1 MKFTQRHKIRRELLG
16 LTQKDIAEALKLS
29 VATISAY
36 ELDKLDNM
44 SEFVINGIKDYYNK
58 LTFVTGLTDSEKR
71 LLRIAENALCAWYEE
86 VDDYR
91 LGTLTNVQVDVAFA
105 VKDELG
111 LLNDDNNK
119 KKPKPYVMR

>member
-1 MKFTQRHKIRRELLG
+1 MKFTNRHKFRRELLG

-58 LTFVTGLTDSEKR
+58 LPIVVGLTDSENR

-86 VDDYR
+86 IDDYR

-105 VKDELG
+105 IKDELG
-111 LLNDDNNK
+111 LLNNDTK
-119 KKPKPYVMR
+119 KKSKPYIMK

>member
-1 MKFTQRHKIRRELLG
+1 MKFTQRHKFRRELLG

-36 ELDKLDNM
+36 ELDKLDGM
-44 SEFVINGIKDYYNK
+44 SEFVINGIKNYYNK
-58 LTFVTGLTDSEKR
+58 LPIVVGLTDSENR

-86 VDDYR
+86 IDDYR

-105 VKDELG
+105 IKDELG
-111 LLNDDNNK
+111 LLNNDTK
-119 KKPKPYVMR
+119 KKSKPYIMK

>member
-16 LTQKDIAEALKLS
+16 MTQKDVAEALKLS
-29 VATISAY
+29 VASISAY

-58 LTFVTGLTDSEKR
+58 LAFVAGLTDSEKR

-91 LGTLTNVQVDVAFA
+91 LGTLTNVEVDVAFA
-105 VKDELG
+105 IKDELG
-111 LLNDDNNK
+111 LLDDNNK
-119 KKPKPYVMR
+119 KKPKPYVMK

>member
-1 MKFTQRHKIRRELLG
+1 MKFTQRHKFRRELLG
-16 LTQKDIAEALKLS
+16 LTQKDIAESLKLS

-58 LTFVTGLTDSEKR
+58 LPIVVGLTDSENR

-86 VDDYR
+86 IDDYR

-105 VKDELG
+105 IKDELG
-111 LLNDDNNK
+111 LLNNDTK
-119 KKPKPYVMR
+119 KKSKPYIMK

>member
-1 MKFTQRHKIRRELLG
+1 MKFTNRHKFRRELLG

-36 ELDKLDNM
+36 ELDKLDSM

-58 LTFVTGLTDSEKR
+58 LPIVVGLTDSENR
-71 LLRIAENALCAWYEE
+71 LLRIAENSLCAWYEE
-86 VDDYR
+86 IDDYR

-105 VKDELG
+105 IKDELG
-111 LLNDDNNK
+111 LLNNDAK
-119 KKPKPYVMR
+119 KKAKPYIMK

>member
-1 MKFTQRHKIRRELLG
+1 MKFTNRHKFRRELLG

-58 LTFVTGLTDSEKR
+58 LPIVVGLTDSENR
-71 LLRIAENALCAWYEE
+71 LLRIAENSLCAWYEE
-86 VDDYR
+86 IDDYR

-105 VKDELG
+105 IKDELG
-111 LLNDDNNK
+111 LLNNDIK
-119 KKPKPYVMR
+119 KKSKPYIMK

>member
-1 MKFTQRHKIRRELLG
+1 MKFTNRHKFRRELLG

-58 LTFVTGLTDSEKR
+58 LPIVVGLTDSENR

-86 VDDYR
+86 IDDYR
-91 LGTLTNVQVDVAFA
+91 LGTLANVQIDVAFA
-105 VKDELG
+105 IKNELG
-111 LLNDDNNK
+111 LLNNDTK
-119 KKPKPYVMR
+119 KKQKPYIMK